1 MINSFIYADQF
12 RLIMLNIDE
21 ANSLAK
27 WIRNWKKTYGE
38 NPKINECNTWF
49 EWKYKD
55 KELSPSDKISIA
67 TILSYNS
74 EE

>member
-1 MINSFIYADQF
+1 MLDINEAD
-12 RLIMLNIDE
+12 
-21 ANSLAK
+21 SLAK

-38 NPKINECNTWF
+38 NPNINECHTWF

-55 KELSPSDKISIA
+55 KELSPSDKISIE
-67 TILSYNS
+67 TILKYNS

>member
-1 MINSFIYADQF
+1 MINSLIYGDKF
-12 RLIMLNIDE
+12 RLIMLDIDE
-21 ANSLAK
+21 ADSLAK

-38 NPKINECNTWF
+38 NPNINECNTWF

-55 KELSPSDKISIA
+55 KEISPSDKISIE
-67 TILSYNS
+67 TILKYNS